1 MHITIG
7 VFGDQEL
14 AKKLGKKGTT
24 NDIAIYNHGSSE
36 GVFTYVCPNSDKI
49 QPLLQSLN
57 MIDLPVIVVNSL
69 TKEIGET
76 IIAIDE
82 MKFKK
87 GFIITKIKD
96 EIQPLIKNTSL
107 EKFEVIEEDNL
118 WPTILELKIE
128 RKKDFLMI
136 PIDNYFNV
144 KGIGTVILGI
154 IKSGKIN
161 LHDKVL
167 VEPLE
172 KEAVVKGIQSQ
183 DRDIEEADAGTRIGL
198 NLKGI
203 DVDEL
208 ERGYV
213 ICKEKMEK
221 STELKVKFNKNKFF
235 KQEIKPGMQ
244 VSLSVGLQVV
254 TSTIESI
261 GEEIRLKSNQKI
273 AYLKDQSCIIAS
285 QNDILPRIIG
295 SGSII

>member
-57 MIDLPVIVVNSL
+57 MIDLPVLVVNKL
-69 TKEIGET
+69 TKEIGEM
-76 IIAIDE
+76 IIGIDE
-82 MKFKK
+82 MKFDR
-87 GFIITKIKD
+87 GFIITSIKD
-96 EIQPLIKNTSL
+96 ELQSLIKGTSL
-107 EKFEVIEEDNL
+107 EKFKIVDEEQL
-118 WPTILELKIE
+118 WPEILGIKIE
-128 RKKDFLMI
+128 RKDDFLLI

-172 KEAVVKGIQSQ
+172 KEVVVKGIQSQ
-183 DRDIEEADAGTRIGL
+183 DRDIEEADAGMRIGL

-203 DVDEL
+203 EVDEL
-208 ERGYV
+208 KRGFV

-235 KQEIKPGMQ
+235 KQEIKLGMQ
-244 VSLSVGLQVV
+244 ISLCVGLQDV
-254 TSTIESI
+254 TCTIESI
-261 GEEIRLKSNQKI
+261 GEEIKLKSNQKV
-273 AYLKDQSCIIAS
+273 AYLKNQNCIIAS

-295 SGSII
+295 SGTII